1 MSQLHASPGSQ
12 PRTPTR
18 GVLVLLALALLAL
31 PGATPQQRDADALR
45 AEIVRWSE
53 FAHDT
58 TSTDDFSKQVKPGS
72 APVLEQALIQL
83 GRGRRWYALHRLAA
97 VYANLGAAE
106 RLSKRSAADLGAPA
120 FERDHARLEREWT
133 RELLPPVPAAFTS
146 LAPAAVRAVAEA
158 AAMQVRPYFE
168 SSLEYGRS
176 TEPGSGLFYMSAA
189 LAQHDFV
196 AFCRRLSDPG
206 TARTAPHLRSFRP
219 EIDRL
224 QAEMIAEYQP
234 PLSVDRHAEFIGA
247 SAALKEAR
255 ALDERGLY
263 HGALLRYLQ
272 AVARNAPLRAT
283 PSTLPPD
290 SLRAVLARYEAR
302 FAGDASDHSIG
313 ELFVQLGLVDAEA
326 APGTSPPLACAIATQ
341 VLPAYLA
348 ALGPAPPAHTPVA
361 AVATVTLVRWPF
373 T

>member
-1 MSQLHASPGSQ
+1 MLH
-12 PRTPTR
+12 R
-18 GVLVLLALALLAL
+18 GVFALLAIALLAL
-31 PGATPQQRDADALR
+31 PGATPQERDADPLR
-45 AEIVRWSE
+45 AEIVRWST

-58 TSTDDFSKQVKPGS
+58 TSTDDFSQQVKPGS
-72 APVLEQALIQL
+72 APVLEQALAQL
-83 GRGRRWYALHRLAA
+83 GHGRRWYALHRFAA

-106 RLSKRSAADLGAPA
+106 RMAARSKADLGAPA

-133 RELLPPVPAAFTS
+133 RELLPPAPAAFAS

-196 AFCRRLSDPG
+196 AFCRRLSDPA
-206 TARTAPHLRSFRP
+206 TARRTPQLRSIRS

-224 QAEMIAEYQP
+224 QAQMIAEYQP

-255 ALDERGLY
+255 ALDERGLH

-272 AVARNAPLRAT
+272 AVARNAPLHAT
-283 PSTLPPD
+283 PTTLPPE
-290 SLRAVLARYEAR
+290 SLRAVLARYEVR
-302 FAGDASDHSIG
+302 FAADASDHSIG
-313 ELFVQLGLVDAEA
+313 ELFVQLGLVNAEA

-348 ALGPAPPAHTPVA
+348 ALAPAPAARTPVA
-361 AVATVTLVRWPF
+361 ALATVTLVRWPF